1 MIKQLTLN
9 FKKLTA
15 NVDWKLLLFLL
26 LFLNIKL
33 PIKIAALVLIYLL
46 QFDLKFKLSFKNSRL
61 PLFYLLIIPIAFTGL
76 IVNQNYQAHHYMPIF
91 FTGIAFWVLALLAMH
106 QVKLMVERAD
116 TQTVHKTIIAFFII
130 NAIFSLANLVFII
143 FRIHDINPYT
153 FRGDY
158 QKYFI
163 NTGDFIKGVTFDIA
177 PTGAILN
184 SFGVIYFLFKRN
196 TVMSMLCMCMLMLTY
211 NNCITIML
219 IIILLALF
227 AFKSSRDQKSIIVV
241 CIMLFGI
248 FMIKVSPQN
257 KVYLTQVIY
266 RSLHIKHQDYVTPT
280 PTNLAITQK
289 PDNLLTFDERR
300 QKFALH
306 YLDSVNAAIRN
317 KYGYR
322 RYIPLLPLK
331 FMKDGGIIIPLPDTN
346 AGQLNVSNIPEP
358 DRVKLLRFIN
368 DHKQNLPVSG
378 SSNYR
383 SNLPGKIAGAVQTI
397 DYIKQHPQGIIAGF
411 GVGCFSSKIAFRAT
425 GLGLNGGYPKDLT
438 YIHPAFLSNHLDLY
452 MHYFSKEEG
461 FHSISNNP
469 ASVYDQLLAEYGLL
483 GLLAFFICYLGYFLK
498 RYKQLTYGLLLL
510 FFLAMVLI
518 TDYWFEQLSIM
529 IVFELLLFLNIK
541 ESEKLVNMTSH
552 AS

>member
-1 MIKQLTLN
+1 MTKQLTLN
-9 FKKLTA
+9 LKKLTA

-33 PIKIAALVLIYLL
+33 PVKIAALVIIYVL
-46 QFDLKFKLSFKNSRL
+46 QFNLKFKLSFKNSRL
-61 PLFYLLIIPIAFTGL
+61 PLFYLLIIPIAFIGL
-76 IVNQNYQAHHYMPIF
+76 LVNRNYQAHHYMPVF
-91 FTGIAFWVLALLAMH
+91 STGIAFWLMALLAMH
-106 QVKLMVERAD
+106 QVKLIIEKAN
-116 TQTVHKTIIAFFII
+116 TEIIHKTIVVFFII
-130 NAIFSLANLVFII
+130 NAVFSLANLVFII
-143 FRIHDINPYT
+143 FNIHDINPYT

-196 TVMSMLCMCMLMLTY
+196 PVMTMLCMCILMLTY

-219 IIILLALF
+219 ISILLALF
-227 AFKSSRDQKSIIVV
+227 AFKSSRDQKSMIIV

-257 KVYLTQVIY
+257 KVYLTQIVY
-266 RSLHIKHQDYVTPT
+266 RALHIKHQDYVAPT
-280 PTNLAITQK
+280 PAGFSVTQK
-289 PDNLLTFDERR
+289 PDSLLSFDERR

-331 FMKDGGIIIPLPDTN
+331 FMKDGGIIIPPPDTN
-346 AGQLNVSNIPEP
+346 APQYNVSNIPEP
-358 DRVKLLRFIN
+358 DRVKLRRFISN
-368 DHKQNLPVSG
+368 HRQNLPVSG
-378 SSNYR
+378 SSNYH
-383 SNLPGKIAGAVQTI
+383 SNLPGKMAGALQTI
-397 DYIKQHPQGIIAGF
+397 NYIGQHPQGIVTGF
-411 GVGCFSSKIAFRAT
+411 GVGSFSSKIAFRAT
-425 GLGLNGGYPKDLT
+425 GLGLNGGYPNNLI

-483 GLLAFFICYLGYFLK
+483 GLLAFFTCYLGYFLK
-498 RYKQLTYGLLLL
+498 RYKQLTYGLPLL

-541 ESEKLVNMTSH
+541 ESEKLVNTTPH